1 MSAVGDVVPERPGP
15 SEKRQER
22 SVEAITPMLP
32 AGRRPPDEQ
41 PVVDAELHSMWHR
54 LVADRSA
61 ARSWERRFHRTTAG
75 RLATAEG
82 FAAAVEA
89 ISRTLDD

>member
-1 MSAVGDVVPERPGP
+1 
-15 SEKRQER
+15 
-22 SVEAITPMLP
+22 MLP

-41 PVVDAELHSMWHR
+41 PVVDAELHSMWQR

-61 ARSWERRFHRTTAG
+61 ARSWDRRFHRTSAG

-82 FAAAVEA
+82 LAAAAEA
-89 ISRTLDD
+89 ITRRLDD

>member
-1 MSAVGDVVPERPGP
+1 MAASWTTALTAPRC
-15 SEKRQER
+15 
-22 SVEAITPMLP
+22 LP

-41 PVVDAELHSMWHR
+41 RLGDAELHSMWRR

-61 ARSWERRFHRTTAG
+61 ARSWDQRVHRTSAG

-82 FAAAVEA
+82 VAAVVEA
-89 ISRTLDD
+89 VTRPLDD